1 MIDALA
7 STVVGPLL
15 TPLARLAVEIN
26 FLYCCEEVKI
36 IVCVGDVV
44 GVYKY
49 LKLWGIGVC
58 IAKVNVV
65 TACMVPVL

>member
-1 MIDALA
+1 
-7 STVVGPLL
+7 
-15 TPLARLAVEIN
+15 LAVEIN